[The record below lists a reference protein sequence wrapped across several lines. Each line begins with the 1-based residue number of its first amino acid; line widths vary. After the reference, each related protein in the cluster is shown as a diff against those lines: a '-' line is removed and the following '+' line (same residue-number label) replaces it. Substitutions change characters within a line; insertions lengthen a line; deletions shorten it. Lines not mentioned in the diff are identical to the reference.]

1 MYELT
6 IILKNGKTQTVILGD
21 TKEYLLGMICKLYKE
36 DILEMITKIS
46 LKRINKSL
54 YN

>member
-6 IILKNGKTQTVILGD
+6 VTLKNGKTQTVTLGD

-36 DILEMITKIS
+36 DNDEMIIKIS